1 MEAVGQLTGGI
12 VHDLNN
18 ILTVITGTIEIL
30 AEGVADRPEL
40 LAITTMIDQAGA
52 RGANLTQRLLAFARK
67 QPLQPREGDVN
78 ALVIEAAKLRP
89 PTLGEQVQVHP
100 TLA

>member
-30 AEGVADRPEL
+30 AEGVADR
-40 LAITTMIDQAGA
+40 
-52 RGANLTQRLLAFARK
+52 RNWW
-67 QPLQPREGDVN
+67 
-78 ALVIEAAKLRP
+78 
-89 PTLGEQVQVHP
+89 
-100 TLA
+100 

>member
-30 AEGVADRPEL
+30 AEGVADRPNCG
-40 LAITTMIDQAGA
+40 DHQDDRRSRGA
-52 RGANLTQRLLAFARK
+52 RRRSDPALARIRP
-67 QPLQPREGDVN
+67 Q
-78 ALVIEAAKLRP
+78 AAAS
-89 PTLGEQVQVHP
+89 T
-100 TLA
+100 A